1 MFEIG
6 SQSCFDPF
14 LDYSI
19 GCGVILTISL
29 AIIAEMPDPYALE
42 DIVDFRLGGLAYARF
57 QKRGSSPGLL
67 KNRLSRETINHRT
80 HSERIE

>member
-29 AIIAEMPDPYALE
+29 AIIAEVPDPDALKN
-42 DIVDFRLGGLAYARF
+42 IVDFRLGGLAYARF
-57 QKRGSSPGLL
+57 QSGGAVQVS
-67 KNRLSRETINHRT
+67 
-80 HSERIE
+80 